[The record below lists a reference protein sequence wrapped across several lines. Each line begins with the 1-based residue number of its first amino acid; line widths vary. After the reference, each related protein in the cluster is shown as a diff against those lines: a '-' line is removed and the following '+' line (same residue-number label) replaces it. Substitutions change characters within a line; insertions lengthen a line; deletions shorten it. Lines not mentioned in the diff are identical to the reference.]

1 MSLIAMSRHE
11 RRAVLE
17 RWATAAAEPEGETK
31 AALYA
36 GTSSV
41 VLATTGVMDRDA
53 DLLVPGLLVN
63 DGDTVDLSSWNHELM
78 HDAAAQPVG
87 RAVIHER
94 GNQLLADVAFD
105 ASAEGRAALE
115 RVRRERPDLSFGYTV
130 LATRPV
136 TARER
141 AEGVERAI
149 TRLRIVEV
157 SFVDRGASAGSAT
170 LHTCVGG
177 PDACPLTAG
186 KGADC
191 RACPHAHGLA
201 PDDPQRVQLEE
212 RWRTIRIRS
221 LALTT

>member
-63 DGDTVDLSSWNHELM
+63 DGDTVFLSSWNHELM

-105 ASAEGRAALE
+105 ASAEGRAAL
-115 RVRRERPDLSFGYTV
+115 
-130 LATRPV
+130 
-136 TARER
+136 
-141 AEGVERAI
+141 
-149 TRLRIVEV
+149 
-157 SFVDRGASAGSAT
+157 
-170 LHTCVGG
+170 
-177 PDACPLTAG
+177 
-186 KGADC
+186 
-191 RACPHAHGLA
+191 
-201 PDDPQRVQLEE
+201 
-212 RWRTIRIRS
+212 
-221 LALTT
+221 